1 MIVAL
6 DKMDIRRLMT
16 IDLSKLN
23 IKRLKSYRKSLIP
36 NIARWETCAICGHG
50 CEDVIAHKKD
60 NPYYIADR
68 MEYDRVNKALAER
81 QKKKGELNASHTSKK

>member
-23 IKRLKSYRKSLIP
+23 IKRLKAYRKSLIP
-36 NIARWETCAICGHG
+36 NIARWEHCDVCGNQ
-50 CEDVIAHKKD
+50 CEDVIEHNKD

-81 QKKKGELNASHTSKK
+81 QREVILKP